1 MEASL
6 DRIQQWEER
15 TGGFLNIGGRGS
27 SGGSSSGGG
36 APF

>member
-6 DRIQQWEER
+6 DRIRQWEEK
-15 TGGFLNIGGRGS
+15 TGGFLNIGNRGS
-27 SGGSSSGGG
+27 SSTNSGGG

>member
-6 DRIQQWEER
+6 DRIRQWEER
-15 TGGFLNIGGRGS
+15 TGGFINVGNQGS
-27 SGGSSSGGG
+27 SSSGGG